1 MSDAGT
7 VTEVMAKFAASLKFE
22 DLPQA
27 VVDKVKICVFHA
39 LACTFAGRNQDL
51 IAPAPNYLREIK
63 LGGKASTFVD
73 GIKGPPWEVALV
85 NSVIGQSTGQEDMH
99 ADSSC
104 HCGSMII
111 PVAFAVGEELGS
123 KGKDVIT
130 ALVIGYDVTGR
141 IGMSMLSPDF
151 SKKFRPSGMFGPY
164 GAAITAAKLYRLSEG
179 QMVDG
184 LGMAGTLSCG
194 NMQWAMEGTHELV
207 YQNGFACRNG
217 ITAALLGKLGVKASH
232 QVMEGFLGAWN
243 TYGKQP
249 LAEKI
254 TEGLGKSFEIMKV
267 FCKPAPACAYVQ
279 PAAALALSMLS
290 KYDIDPESIGKIAIK
305 TFPMG
310 KMFPGLDYQ
319 GPFSDI
325 AQSKM
330 SQQYSVAAVFVF
342 KELAQS
348 NYEKYSD
355 PRVNKLT
362 TLITVEV
369 DDAISGAYPKKQGC
383 EITITLKG
391 GKVIHDKMD
400 DLEVMTDERVIA
412 NFEAQATRTLSKKQ
426 ADELKNAILNL
437 DKLDNIGS
445 LVKLCV
451 KK

>member
-1 MSDAGT
+1 MSDAVT
-7 VTEVMAKFAASLKFE
+7 VTEAMAKLAASLKYE
-22 DLPQA
+22 DLPKA

-39 LACTFAGRNQDL
+39 LACTFAGRRQDL
-51 IAPAPNYLREIK
+51 IAPAPNYLKELK
-63 LGGKASTFVD
+63 LGGKSSTFVD

-123 KGKDVIT
+123 SGKDVIT
-130 ALVIGYDVTGR
+130 AIVLGYDVTGR

-164 GAAITAAKLYRLSEG
+164 GASITAAKLYKLSEE

-194 NMQWAMEGTHELV
+194 NMQWALEGTHELV

-217 ITAALLGKLGVKASH
+217 ISAALLGKQGVKASH
-232 QVMEGFLGAWN
+232 QVLEGFLGAWN

-254 TEGLGKSFEIMKV
+254 TDGLGQSFEIMKV

-279 PAAALALSMLS
+279 PAASLALKMLS
-290 KYDIDPESIGKIAIK
+290 KYDIDPESIEKIGIK

-310 KMFPGLDYQ
+310 KMFPGLDYT
-319 GPFSDI
+319 GPFTDI

-330 SQQYSVAAVFVF
+330 SQQYSVAAVFIF
-342 KELAQS
+342 KELTQS
-348 NYEKYSD
+348 NYEKFTD
-355 PRVNKLT
+355 PRVNKLAA
-362 TLITVEV
+362 LATVDV
-369 DDAISGAYPKKQGC
+369 DDSISGAYPKKQGC
-383 EITITLKG
+383 EITVILKG
-391 GKVIHDKMD
+391 GKVINEKME
-400 DLEVMTDERVIA
+400 DLEVMNDERVIS

-426 ADELKNAILNL
+426 ATELKKAIENL
-437 DKLDNIGS
+437 DKLDNIAS
-445 LVKLCV
+445 LVKLCIR
-451 KK
+451 K

>member
-1 MSDAGT
+1 MSDALT
-7 VTEVMAKFAASLKFE
+7 VTEAMAKFAASLKYD
-22 DLPQA
+22 DLPKA

-39 LACTFAGRNQDL
+39 LACTFAGRRQEL
-51 IAPAPNYLREIK
+51 IAPAPNYLKELR
-63 LGGKASTFVD
+63 LNGKASTFVD

-123 KGKDVIT
+123 NGKDVIT
-130 ALVIGYDVTGR
+130 AIVLGYDVTGR

-164 GAAITAAKLYRLSEG
+164 GASITAAKLYKLSEE

-194 NMQWAMEGTHELV
+194 NMQWALEGTHELV

-217 ITAALLGKLGVKASH
+217 ISAALLGKQGVKASH
-232 QVMEGFLGAWN
+232 QVLEGFLGAWN

-254 TEGLGKSFEIMKV
+254 TDGLGQSFEIMKV
-267 FCKPAPACAYVQ
+267 YCKPAPACAYVQ
-279 PAAALALSMLS
+279 PAASLALKILS
-290 KYDIDPESIGKIAIK
+290 KYDIDPESIEKIGIK

-310 KMFPGLDYQ
+310 KMFPGLDYK
-319 GPFSDI
+319 GPFTDI

-342 KELAQS
+342 KELTQS
-348 NYEKYSD
+348 NYENFSD

-362 TLITVEV
+362 ALATVDV
-369 DDAISGAYPKKQGC
+369 DDSISGAYPKKQGC
-383 EITITLKG
+383 EITVTLKD
-391 GKVIHDKMD
+391 GKVIREKME
-400 DLEVMTDERVIA
+400 DLEVMNDERVIS
-412 NFEAQATRTLSKKQ
+412 NFEEQATRTLSKKQ
-426 ADELKNAILNL
+426 AAELKNAISNL
-437 DKLDNIGS
+437 DKLDNIAG
-445 LVKLCV
+445 LVKLCI

>member
-1 MSDAGT
+1 MSDAVT
-7 VTEVMAKFAASLKFE
+7 VTEAMAKMAASLKYE
-22 DLPQA
+22 DLPKA

-39 LACTFAGRNQDL
+39 LACTFAGRRQDL
-51 IAPAPNYLREIK
+51 IAPAPNYLRDLK

-73 GIKGPPWEVALV
+73 GIKGPPWEVSLV

-104 HCGSMII
+104 HCGSMMI

-123 KGKDVIT
+123 NGKDVIT
-130 ALVIGYDVTGR
+130 ATVLGYDVTGR

-164 GAAITAAKLYRLSEG
+164 GASITAAKLYKLSEE

-194 NMQWAMEGTHELV
+194 NMQWALEGTHELV

-217 ITAALLGKLGVKASH
+217 ISAALLGKQGVKASH
-232 QVMEGFLGAWN
+232 QVLEGFLGAWN

-254 TEGLGKSFEIMKV
+254 TECLGQSFEIMKV

-279 PAAALALSMLS
+279 PAASLALRMLS
-290 KYDIDPESIGKIAIK
+290 KYDIDPESIEKIGIK

-310 KMFPGLDYQ
+310 KMFPGLDYK

-342 KELAQS
+342 KELTQS
-348 NYEKYSD
+348 NYEKFTD
-355 PRVNKLT
+355 PRVNKLAA
-362 TLITVEV
+362 LATVDV
-369 DDAISGAYPKKQGC
+369 DDSISGAYPKKQGC
-383 EITITLKG
+383 EITVTLKG
-391 GKVIHDKMD
+391 GKVINEKME
-400 DLEVMTDERVIA
+400 DLEVMNDERVIA

-426 ADELKNAILNL
+426 AEELENAIFSL
-437 DKLDNIGS
+437 DKLDNIAN
-445 LVKLCV
+445 LVKLTI

>member
-1 MSDAGT
+1 MSDALT
-7 VTEVMAKFAASLKFE
+7 VTEAMAKFAASLKYD
-22 DLPQA
+22 DLPKA

-39 LACTFAGRNQDL
+39 LACTFAGRRQEL
-51 IAPAPNYLREIK
+51 IAPAPNYLKELR
-63 LGGKASTFVD
+63 LNGKASTFVD

-123 KGKDVIT
+123 NGKDVIT
-130 ALVIGYDVTGR
+130 AIVLGYDVTGR

-164 GAAITAAKLYRLSEG
+164 GASITAAKLYKLSEE

-194 NMQWAMEGTHELV
+194 NMQWALEGTHELV

-217 ITAALLGKLGVKASH
+217 ISAALLGKQGVKASH
-232 QVMEGFLGAWN
+232 QVLEGFLGAWN

-254 TEGLGKSFEIMKV
+254 TDGLGQSFEIMKV
-267 FCKPAPACAYVQ
+267 YCKPAPACAYVQ
-279 PAAALALSMLS
+279 PAASLALKILS
-290 KYDIDPESIGKIAIK
+290 TYDIEPESIEKIGIK

-310 KMFPGLDYQ
+310 KMFPGLDYK
-319 GPFSDI
+319 GPFTDI

-342 KELAQS
+342 KELTQS
-348 NYEKYSD
+348 NYENFSD

-362 TLITVEV
+362 ALATVDV
-369 DDAISGAYPKKQGC
+369 DDSISGAYPKKQGC
-383 EITITLKG
+383 EITVTFKD
-391 GKVIHDKMD
+391 GKVIREKME
-400 DLEVMTDERVIA
+400 DLEVMNDERVIS
-412 NFEAQATRTLSKKQ
+412 NFEEQATRTLSKKQ
-426 ADELKNAILNL
+426 AAELKNAISNL
-437 DKLDNIGS
+437 DKLDNIAG
-445 LVKLCV
+445 LVKLCI